1 MLHELLRSAVR
12 SVPPAPQTGPGAA
25 EEIVPDFQATASPT
39 TSVGDEAEI
48 TRLAAL
54 SAVAYEQERKEAAQQ
69 LHCRVSVL
77 DKLVAE
83 ARGGVGD
90 TLAGHALNLPEPEPW
105 PEQVDRA
112 ALLDSIV
119 AAICRHMVL
128 DDGEADTLALWTV
141 GTHVYDVFVIFP
153 RLAITSPVRRCGK
166 TTLLDILA
174 SLVLRPLLA
183 SGISTAGVFRTV
195 EKAHPTLLIDKI
207 DRFLKNSEE
216 TIGVLN
222 AGHRRGGQVVRV
234 VETRDGYEPR
244 AFDCFSPAA
253 LTGIGKLPDT
263 LDDRSVKVKLRRKR
277 RDEKVASLR
286 LDRME
291 AFEILSRKAARWADD
306 TRARLAEAD
315 PDMPPVLFNRV
326 ADNWR
331 PLIAVADAAGGEWPE
346 RARRVAEAA
355 AAQDPDESAR
365 TILLA
370 DLRDLFDREPSGVL
384 FTKEDI
390 LPVLAGMDHRPW
402 PEWRNDKPLS
412 AKQLAGLLKPF
423 RVSPGTVRRG
433 DRTDKGYRRADLEDA
448 FARYLDEASAF
459 QSVTP
464 SQVANSAGFG
474 DFQSVTHSENVT
486 DPMAKKSRTPAGCD
500 GVTDQDPL
508 ASEEEA
514 TWTA

>member
-1 MLHELLRSAVR
+1 
-12 SVPPAPQTGPGAA
+12 
-25 EEIVPDFQATASPT
+25 
-39 TSVGDEAEI
+39 
-48 TRLAAL
+48 
-54 SAVAYEQERKEAAQQ
+54 
-69 LHCRVSVL
+69 
-77 DKLVAE
+77 
-83 ARGGVGD
+83 
-90 TLAGHALNLPEPEPW
+90 
-105 PEQVDRA
+105 
-112 ALLDSIV
+112 
-119 AAICRHMVL
+119 
-128 DDGEADTLALWTV
+128 
-141 GTHVYDVFVIFP
+141 
-153 RLAITSPVRRCGK
+153 
-166 TTLLDILA
+166 
-174 SLVLRPLLA
+174 LLA

-195 EKAHPTLLIDKI
+195 EKAHPTLLIDEI